1 MNKLIPAALLAL
13 SLALAPT
20 FAHAKAGAHAKVGA
34 HAGKHHGKLA
44 KMATKLGLT
53 DAQKAQIKPIIKARH
68 QQAKAIK
75 ADTSL
80 TPEAKKAQIKA
91 LRQNTRSQIM
101 PLLTPDQQ
109 AEMAPKKGHHHKK
122 AV

>member
-20 FAHAKAGAHAKVGA
+20 FAHAKAGAHPG
-34 HAGKHHGKLA
+34 HHGGKLA
-44 KMATKLGLT
+44 KLATTLDLT
-53 DAQKAQIKPIIKARH
+53 EAQKAQLKPIVKAQH

-80 TPEAKKAQIKA
+80 TPEARKSQLKA
-91 LRQNTRSQIM
+91 LRQTTRSQMLPI
-101 PLLTPDQQ
+101 LTPDQR
-109 AEMAPKKGHHHKK
+109 AKLASMKGQHHKK

>member
-1 MNKLIPAALLAL
+1 MKKLIPAALLAL

-34 HAGKHHGKLA
+34 GHHGGKLA
-44 KMATKLGLT
+44 KLATKLGLT
-53 DAQKAQIKPIIKARH
+53 DAQKAQLKPMIKAQH

-80 TPEAKKAQIKA
+80 TPEARKSQLKA
-91 LRQNTRSQIM
+91 LRQTTRSQM
-101 PLLTPDQQ
+101 MTLLTPDQQ
-109 AEMAPKKGHHHKK
+109 ANLAAKKGHHHHKK

>member
-1 MNKLIPAALLAL
+1 MKKLIPAALLAL

-20 FAHAKAGAHAKVGA
+20 FAHAKAGAHAIGA
-34 HAGKHHGKLA
+34 HAGHHGGKLG
-44 KMATKLGLT
+44 KMAARLGLT
-53 DAQKAQIKPIIKARH
+53 DAQKAQLKPMMKAQH

-80 TPEAKKAQIKA
+80 TPEARKSQLKA
-91 LRQNTRSQIM
+91 LRQTTRRQMLPI
-101 PLLTPDQQ
+101 LTADQK
-109 AEMAPKKGHHHKK
+109 AKLSATKGHHHHKQ

>member
-20 FAHAKAGAHAKVGA
+20 FAHAKAGAHAGH
-34 HAGKHHGKLA
+34 HAGKLA
-44 KMATKLGLT
+44 KLATTLNLT
-53 DAQKAQIKPIIKARH
+53 DAQKAQLKPMMKAQH

-80 TPEAKKAQIKA
+80 TPEARKSQLKA
-91 LRQNTRSQIM
+91 LRQTTRSQM
-101 PLLTPDQQ
+101 LPLLTADQKTKLG
-109 AEMAPKKGHHHKK
+109 AMKGHHHKR

>member
-34 HAGKHHGKLA
+34 HAGKHNGKLA
-44 KMATKLGLT
+44 KMATKLDLT

-109 AEMAPKKGHHHKK
+109 AKLAAKKGHHHKK

>member
-1 MNKLIPAALLAL
+1 MKKLIPASLLAL

-20 FAHAKAGAHAKVGA
+20 FAHAKAGAHVG
-34 HAGKHHGKLA
+34 HPGGKLA
-44 KMATKLGLT
+44 KLAARLDLT
-53 DAQKAQIKPIIKARH
+53 DAQKAQLKPMLKAQR

-80 TPEAKKAQIKA
+80 TPEARKSQLKA
-91 LRQNTRSQIM
+91 LRQTTRRQM
-101 PLLTPDQQ
+101 LPLLTPDQKSKV
-109 AEMAPKKGHHHKK
+109 ASMRGRHHKK

>member
-1 MNKLIPAALLAL
+1 MNKLIPAALLAI

-20 FAHAKAGAHAKVGA
+20 LAHAKAGAHAG
-34 HAGKHHGKLA
+34 HHGGKLA

-53 DAQKAQIKPIIKARH
+53 DAQKAQLKPMMKAQH

-80 TPEAKKAQIKA
+80 TPEARKSQLKA
-91 LRQNTRSQIM
+91 LRQTTRSQM
-101 PLLTPDQQ
+101 LPLLTPDQQ
-109 AEMAPKKGHHHKK
+109 AKLTATKGRHHKK

>member
-20 FAHAKAGAHAKVGA
+20 FAHAKAGAHAGH
-34 HAGKHHGKLA
+34 HAGKLA
-44 KMATKLGLT
+44 KMATTLGLT
-53 DAQKAQIKPIIKARH
+53 DAQKSQLKPLLKAQH

-80 TPEAKKAQIKA
+80 TPEARKSQLKA
-91 LRQNTRSQIM
+91 LRQTTRSQM
-101 PLLTPDQQ
+101 LPLLTPDQR
-109 AEMAPKKGHHHKK
+109 ATLAAAKGHHHKK

>member
-20 FAHAKAGAHAKVGA
+20 FAHAKAGAHHG
-34 HAGKHHGKLA
+34 GKLA
-44 KMATKLGLT
+44 KMAAKLDLT
-53 DAQKAQIKPIIKARH
+53 DAQKAQLQPIVKAQH

-80 TPEAKKAQIKA
+80 TPEARKSQLKA
-91 LRQNTRSQIM
+91 LRQTTRSQM
-101 PLLTPDQQ
+101 LPLLTPDQQ
-109 AEMAPKKGHHHKK
+109 AKLTATKGRHHKK

>member
-1 MNKLIPAALLAL
+1 MKKLIPAALLAL

-20 FAHAKAGAHAKVGA
+20 FAHAKAGAHTKGA
-34 HAGKHHGKLA
+34 HHGKLA
-44 KMATKLGLT
+44 KLATTLNLT
-53 DAQKAQIKPIIKARH
+53 EAQKAQLKPMMKAQH

-80 TPEAKKAQIKA
+80 TPESRKSQLKA
-91 LRQNTRSQIM
+91 LRQTTRSQMLPI
-101 PLLTPDQQ
+101 LTADQK
-109 AEMAPKKGHHHKK
+109 AKLAAMKHHHKK

>member
-20 FAHAKAGAHAKVGA
+20 FAHAKAGAHTKGA
-34 HAGKHHGKLA
+34 HHGKLA
-44 KMATKLGLT
+44 KMATTLGLT
-53 DAQKAQIKPIIKARH
+53 DAQKAQLKPLMKAQH
-68 QQAKAIK
+68 EQAKAIK

-80 TPEAKKAQIKA
+80 TPEAKKSQLKA
-91 LRQNTRSQIM
+91 LRQTSRSQMLPI
-101 PLLTPDQQ
+101 LTPDQK
-109 AEMAPKKGHHHKK
+109 AKLASMKGHHHKK